1 MFPSLYLQLDAL
13 SDQFRERNALE
24 WLQILRVFERN
35 RMVLRE
41 VQLFGFEVVLNV
53 LRRSYLLG
61 CLFNSSLNR
70 LLELHTLVL
79 FDESG

>member
-1 MFPSLYLQLDAL
+1 
-13 SDQFRERNALE
+13 
-24 WLQILRVFERN
+24 
-35 RMVLRE
+35 MVLRE